1 MSEKVAW
8 GYVRLS
14 QEGRDLSLEK
24 QKADIREY
32 AKDHDLDLQTTRNDG
47 EGTSG
52 FDKSRE
58 GYQLLR
64 EKIRNEE
71 IDAVIVRDRA
81 RLSRDFDDRLQ
92 LLTEFRQSGVE
103 LHVIEDGGYVDLQD
117 VQNAGIECLHAMM
130 GHIKKMAEITRSRD
144 AVEERHDDG
153 CYHGKPPM
161 GLKFADDKCHLVKD
175 PDEWQQL
182 VQIIDR
188 RNSGDTLV
196 DVANS
201 IGVSTA
207 TVSRVTDRG
216 LDWYQ
221 EKLAEYGLEDSPTPI
236 DG

>member
-24 QKADIREY
+24 QKSDIREY
-32 AKDHDLDLQTTRNDG
+32 ARENDLNLQTTRNDG

-64 EKIRNEE
+64 EKIRNQE

-81 RLSRDFDDRLQ
+81 RLSRDFDDRLS
-92 LLTEFRQSGVE
+92 LIVDFRATGVE
-103 LHVIEDGGYVDLQD
+103 WHVTETGGRIALED
-117 VQNAGIECLHAMM
+117 VQTAGMECLHAMM
-130 GHIKKMAEITRSRD
+130 DHVKKMVEITRSRD
-144 AVEERHDDG
+144 AVEERHEDG
-153 CYHGKPPM
+153 CYHGTPPM
-161 GLKFADDKCHLVKD
+161 GLRFAEDKCHLEKD
-175 PDEWQQL
+175 PQEWNELQE
-182 VQIIDR
+182 IIDR
-188 RNSGDTLV
+188 RERSEAVV

-201 IGVSTA
+201 IGVSAA

-216 LDWYQ
+216 LEWYRD
-221 EKLAEYGLEDSPTPI
+221 KLDEYGIDSPTPI